1 MYIIDIVDILIEWQR
16 CVQNIRKYL
25 RKIVQILLKP
35 FFIII
40 FKMVN
45 KFSCYI
51 TIIILFL
58 LIINQYETKIDFDM
72 WSY

>member
-16 CVQNIRKYL
+16 YVQNIRKYL